1 MKRRAQILLLSCS
14 LLPIRTAYGDPC
26 VPTPAPAESG
36 SDADA
41 LADEVRARLKEGKLA
56 GVAESIERLAS
67 SGSSKAQCIRAW
79 GLIWLYRREEA
90 VLNGCDTELTPELMQ
105 ELTLVTPVG
114 QVSVHLPSQ
123 VARLSVTYPGSTAAT
138 VVWVASSTGGKK
150 LVLSLPPRKGYRL
163 VVDFPD
169 GCRPSL
175 DHAVDVTTEDQQIDL
190 EGGKPAPTNAP
201 PSQLAINGRAEFAA
215 HGGGG
220 GIIQL
225 VGRYRASGGWSLDG
239 QAGALIAGTAIGPMF
254 SVGPSFYL
262 GKYFELAT
270 LVEGG
275 PIYLHGDD
283 TQSRWVPAFHPHFDV
298 RIRIVPHFAPLAN
311 LGFLW
316 IPNDQVANEA
326 ETKYLTFGV
335 GADLEFL

>member
-67 SGSSKAQCIRAW
+67 SGGSKAQCIRAW

-123 VARLSVTYPGSTAAT
+123 AARLSVTYPGSTAAT
-138 VVWVASSTGGKK
+138 VVWVASSTGAKK

-190 EGGKPAPTNAP
+190 EGGKAARPRSGTRLGPDRHGC
-201 PSQLAINGRAEFAA
+201 QDHGRAERCEQRQFA
-215 HGGGG
+215 HGGF
-220 GIIQL
+220 L
-225 VGRYRASGGWSLDG
+225 GRIL
-239 QAGALIAGTAIGPMF
+239 LNPE
-254 SVGPSFYL
+254 P
-262 GKYFELAT
+262 
-270 LVEGG
+270 EGG
-275 PIYLHGDD
+275 FRTVRDHSAG
-283 TQSRWVPAFHPHFDV
+283 RGECHRAREANPAV
-298 RIRIVPHFAPLAN
+298 AAN
-311 LGFLW
+311 LARRQAPQAWG
-316 IPNDQVANEA
+316 VA
-326 ETKYLTFGV
+326 G
-335 GADLEFL
+335 